1 MNHNQFNE
9 ECPVCLD
16 DFSSSEP
23 SHLTS
28 CMHRIHKECTMGLN
42 SMKCPI
48 CQSVVLNYTVDI
60 LKSIELSSIAR
71 SKEIE
76 DEDLTSLQN
85 YIRAHSLIESRERM
99 PLKQEIHT
107 ALLYARNQGIPL
119 VFIPT
124 RIDLLTF
131 ENQPLPPEGVV
142 FCVILQ
148 NIMMKCL
155 NAYENSEEVNLYED
169 ISNDYSLEEYPFSDT
184 EYKSIK
190 RVITETKSSM

>member
-1 MNHNQFNE
+1 
-9 ECPVCLD
+9 
-16 DFSSSEP
+16 
-23 SHLTS
+23 
-28 CMHRIHKECTMGLN
+28 MHRIHKECTMGLN